1 MVTSAKHTRRRAVYW
16 GVALLALVGG
26 PLAYKGLGL
35 NNLRTSFSSATSEE
49 IQAAARDSKCA
60 TRLLVDANR
69 SAQDIRVRDLDWVKE
84 RCALV
89 ERQAAA
95 FEGTYASGQ
104 VIYPTP

>member
-16 GVALLALVGG
+16 GVALLALLGG

-95 FEGTYASGQ
+95 FEGTAQ
-104 VIYPTP
+104 